1 MVKDKAAA
9 PEAKEAKAAEGGAK
23 EVSKEKKKPAKSADD
38 SLSGKVEAQSKKKE
52 WTMERLTKVA
62 RRFDSEDAWKHGA
75 PSSYKA
81 AHAKGIVAQC
91 MGHVKKGARPVRHTA

>member
-9 PEAKEAKAAEGGAK
+9 PEAKAAEGGAK
-23 EVSKEKKKPAKSADD
+23 EGAKEKKKPAKAADD

-52 WTMERLTKVA
+52 WTMERLAKVA

-81 AHAKGIVAQC
+81 AHAKGLVAQC
-91 MGHVKKGARPVRHTA
+91 MGHAKKGARPVRHTA